1 MRVVIDPGHGAPDPG
16 ARGRMS
22 NEADINLDV
31 AVELSKIL
39 SSMGIVAPLTRTGPK
54 RIHRDNRNLDLSA
67 RPAMANR
74 LKADAFISI
83 HCNGAVAPE
92 AHGFEIYTTP
102 GQNNSDKLATAIFES
117 WAQCYPEQRKRT
129 DYRDGDPDKEAN
141 LKVLREANCPAV
153 LVELG
158 FITNPTEER
167 FLLNKM
173 NQEIMGLAIATGI
186 HNFFE
191 GLKG

>member
-16 ARGRMS
+16 ARGRIA

-31 AVELSKIL
+31 AIELSKIL
-39 SSMGIVAPLTRTGPK
+39 SSMGIVAPLTRSGPK
-54 RIHRDNRNLDLSA
+54 RIHRDNRNVDLSS

-92 AHGFEIYTTP
+92 ANGFEIYTTP

-117 WAQCYPEQRKRT
+117 WKEAFPAQKKRT
-129 DYRDGDPDKEAN
+129 DYSDGDPDKEAN
-141 LKVLREANCPAV
+141 LKVLRETRCPSC
-153 LVELG
+153 LLELG
-158 FITNPTEER
+158 FISNPQEEK
-167 FLLNKM
+167 FLLNKL
-173 NQEIMGLAIATGI
+173 NQEMMALAIAKGI
-186 HNFFE
+186 IKYLE
-191 GLKG
+191 GR

>member
-31 AVELSKIL
+31 SFFIAKFLAEKY
-39 SSMGIVAPLTRTGPK
+39 GITAPMTRTGQK
-54 RIHRDNRNLDLSA
+54 RLYKDNRHLDLSA

-74 LKADAFISI
+74 LKADAFVSI
-83 HCNGAVAPE
+83 HCNGAVSPE
-92 AHGFEIYTTP
+92 ANGFEIYTSP
-102 GQNNSDKLATAIFES
+102 GQNRSDALATAIFES
-117 WAQCYPEQRKRT
+117 WSKAFPSQRKRT
-129 DYRDGDPDKEAN
+129 DYRDNDPDKEAN
-141 LKVLREANCPAV
+141 YKVLREANCPAV
-153 LVELG
+153 LIELG

-186 HNFFE
+186 YNFLE
-191 GLKG
+191 GR

>member
-22 NEADINLDV
+22 NESDINLDV

-74 LKADAFISI
+74 LKADAFVSV

-92 AHGFEIYTTP
+92 ANGFEIYTTP
-102 GQNNSDKLATAIFES
+102 GQNRSDILATAIFES
-117 WAQCYPEQRKRT
+117 WQKSFPAQRKRT
-129 DYRDGDPDKEAN
+129 DYRDNDPDKEAN
-141 LKVLREANCPAV
+141 YKVLRETNCPSV
-153 LVELG
+153 LIELG
-158 FITNPTEER
+158 FITNPQEER

-186 HNFFE
+186 YNFLE
-191 GLKG
+191 GR

>member
-39 SSMGIVAPLTRTGPK
+39 SSMGIVAPLTRTGQK
-54 RIHRDNRNLDLSA
+54 RLYKDNRNLDLSA

-83 HCNGAVAPE
+83 HCNGAVSPE
-92 AHGFEIYTTP
+92 ANGFEIYTTP

-117 WAQCYPEQRKRT
+117 WKEAFPAQKKRT
-129 DYRDGDPDKEAN
+129 DYSDGDPDKEVN
-141 LKVLREANCPAV
+141 YKVLREANCPAV

-158 FITNPTEER
+158 FITNPNEER
-167 FLLNKM
+167 FLVDRH
-173 NQEIMGLAIATGI
+173 NQHVMALAIAAGI
-186 HNFFE
+186 ENFLR
-191 GLKG
+191 G

>member
-16 ARGRMS
+16 ARGKAS

-54 RIHRDNRNLDLSA
+54 RIHRDNRNVDLSS
-67 RPAMANR
+67 RPGMANR

-92 AHGFEIYTTP
+92 ANGFEIYTTP
-102 GQNNSDKLATAIFES
+102 GQNNSDKLATCIYNEWVKAFPS
-117 WAQCYPEQRKRT
+117 QRKRT
-129 DYRDGDPDKEAN
+129 DFKDNDPDKEAN
-141 LKVLREANCPAV
+141 YKVLREANCPAV

-186 HNFFE
+186 HNFLR
-191 GLKG
+191 G

>member
-22 NEADINLDV
+22 NESDINLNV

-54 RIHRDNRNLDLSA
+54 RIHRDNRNVDLSS

-92 AHGFEIYTTP
+92 ANGFEIYTTP
-102 GQNNSDKLATAIFES
+102 GQNRSDILATAIFES
-117 WAQCYPEQRKRT
+117 WSKAFPAQRKRT
-129 DYRDGDPDKEAN
+129 DYRDNDPDKEAN
-141 LKVLREANCPAV
+141 LKVLREAQCPAV
-153 LVELG
+153 LIELG

-186 HNFFE
+186 NNFLE
-191 GLKG
+191 GR

>member
-16 ARGRMS
+16 ARGRIS
-22 NEADINLDV
+22 NESDINLNV

-54 RIHRDNRNLDLSA
+54 RIHRDNRNVDLSS
-67 RPAMANR
+67 RPGMANR

-92 AHGFEIYTTP
+92 ANGFEIYTTP
-102 GQNNSDKLATAIFES
+102 GQNRSDLLATAIFES
-117 WAQCYPEQRKRT
+117 WQKSFPAQRKRT
-129 DYRDGDPDKEAN
+129 DYRDNDPDKEAN
-141 LKVLREANCPAV
+141 YKVLRETNCPSV
-153 LVELG
+153 LIELG

-167 FLLNKM
+167 FLVDRH
-173 NQEIMGLAIATGI
+173 NQHVMAMAIAAGI
-186 HNFFE
+186 ENFLR
-191 GLKG
+191 G

>member
-22 NEADINLDV
+22 NEADINLNV

-39 SSMGIVAPLTRTGPK
+39 SSMGIVAPLTRTGTK

-67 RPAMANR
+67 RPGMANR
-74 LKADAFISI
+74 LNAGAFISI

-92 AHGFEIYTTP
+92 ANGFEVITSP
-102 GQNNSDKLATAIFES
+102 GQNRSDILATFIFES
-117 WAQCYPEQRKRT
+117 WQNAFPTQRKRT
-129 DYRDGDPDKEAN
+129 DFSDNDPDKEAN
-141 LKVLREANCPAV
+141 LKVLREAHCPAC
-153 LVELG
+153 LIELG

-167 FLLNKM
+167 FLLDKK
-173 NQEIMGLAIATGI
+173 NQHNMAMAIATGI
-186 HNFFE
+186 DKFLR
-191 GLKG
+191 G

>member
-92 AHGFEIYTTP
+92 ANGFEIYTTP

-117 WAQCYPEQRKRT
+117 WGEAFPSQRKRT
-129 DYRDGDPDKEAN
+129 DYKDNDPDKEAN
-141 LKVLREANCPAV
+141 YKVLRETNCPSV
-153 LVELG
+153 LIELG

-167 FLLNKM
+167 FLLHKM

-186 HNFFE
+186 YNFLE
-191 GLKG
+191 GR